1 MKGFPLALLLTGLL
15 LWSAC
20 DDASTVGVDLVG
32 EQGAPTTERLDLAT
46 LSSVPYD
53 DVTGGATR
61 LLTGDVDDPALGRIT
76 ATSFLDLSGT
86 FGAPGDSTIQ
96 EVSLRL
102 APDYVYGDTT
112 ATLTLALAEVLD
124 MWDDEGLTA
133 DTTLS
138 TAATPLTE
146 TSFVPTD
153 SLVTLTLPD
162 TWIAENG
169 DLFTGDDFE
178 DAFVGFAL
186 QSTTP
191 GAVVGF
197 SASASELR
205 VVTPSDTIEYQ
216 ITKTLSTLGREG
228 SPALPPDQTLLQ
240 DGVGPTVQFDLDLSS
255 FADTPLNGAVIR
267 FFTRSE
273 TLGTLPPHF
282 VRPTLDRV
290 QIVLVDEDDGEPVEL
305 ELDDEAIDE
314 DGTLSFSSAAL
325 RELFQQTTF
334 GEDLYDALEL
344 RVAPSDNSIS
354 PLLLY
359 TPEAADDLAPE
370 VLLTIS
376 PADQ

>member
-1 MKGFPLALLLTGLL
+1 
-15 LWSAC
+15 
-20 DDASTVGVDLVG
+20 
-32 EQGAPTTERLDLAT
+32 
-46 LSSVPYD
+46 
-53 DVTGGATR
+53 
-61 LLTGDVDDPALGRIT
+61 VDDPALGRLT

-86 FGAPGDSTIQ
+86 FGSPEDSTIR

-124 MWDDEGLTA
+124 AWDDEDRTA

-146 TSFVPTD
+146 TSIVPTD
-153 SLVTLTLPD
+153 SLVTLTLPES
-162 TWIAENG
+162 WIAENG
-169 DLFTGDDFE
+169 DLFTGNDFE

-186 QSTTP
+186 QSTAA

-197 SASASELR
+197 STSASELR

-228 SPALPPDQTLLQ
+228 APALPPDQTLLQ

-255 FADTPLNGAVIR
+255 FEDTPLNGAVVR
-267 FFTRSE
+267 FFTRTE

-282 VRPTLDRV
+282 VRPPLDRV
-290 QIVLVDEDDGEPVEL
+290 QVVLVDEEDGEMVEL
-305 ELDDEAIDE
+305 ELDDEALGE
-314 DGTLSFSSAAL
+314 DGTLRFSSAAL

-344 RVAPSDNSIS
+344 RVSPSDNSIS

-359 TPEAADDLAPE
+359 TPEAPDDLAPE